1 MAKNLF
7 IDASHPSQT
16 RVVLKSENDIEDYE
30 YEGKNNNLIKN
41 NIYLGKVSRIEPSLQ
56 AAFIDFGRER
66 HGFLSFNDIQSDYYQ
81 IPQSDIEL
89 IKKEEEETRIELQK
103 QSEIEEKNLDEKDFE
118 EKILEPENKLQISDE
133 ENQVGEKNLDL
144 KKNNFPIRKKKYKI
158 QEVIKPNQVILV
170 QVLKDER
177 GLKGAALTTF
187 ISIAGKYTV
196 LMPNTP
202 KGGGISR
209 KIFNPIERK
218 KIRQILNLID
228 IPKEMGLI
236 VRTAG
241 SNKTKNDIENDL
253 KNSINSW
260 EGIKKK
266 AMDSLAPSIIFQ
278 ESDIIKRSIRDM
290 VDDEVQNIFVEGN
303 EGYQKAKMY
312 IKQLMPKQIKKVKKY
327 RDKNPLFFKNNIE
340 TKLYEIYKTEVKLK
354 SGGYLVI
361 NPTEALVSIDVNS
374 GKSIKQRNVENTAFD
389 TNLEAAEEISRQI
402 KIRDLSG
409 LIIIDFIDMHN
420 FSNRRQ
426 VERKLKEKCRKDRAR
441 IQIGRIT
448 HFGLLEMSRQRLR
461 ESNVK
466 WVMSLTNESQSFKIL
481 KLAEIKCL
489 ENKSKEILIYLNKK
503 ILDFLSKNS
512 EEDILFF
519 QGVSPVVGG
528 TEAEA
533 TAKAAEYIDQFST
546 EGSLAH
552 LSGGIG
558 IDMGVVDLDQPLDTI
573 NPQSMRGFIKSLI
586 ESAPDKKRTF
596 RDLIRNRMAGQFL
609 TGTPE
614 QIADA
619 LEEWQQRGVDG
630 FNIVYSVTPGT
641 FMDFIDG
648 VVPVLQSRGL
658 VQREYSPGPLREK
671 IFGDPKL
678 PDRHIGARYRQLS

>member
-1 MAKNLF
+1 MSKNLF
-7 IDASHPSQT
+7 IDASHPNQT
-16 RVVLKSENDIEDYE
+16 RVVLKSESDIEDYE
-30 YEGKNNNLIKN
+30 YEGKDNNLIKN

-81 IPQSDIEL
+81 IPQNDIEV
-89 IKKEEEETRIELQK
+89 IKKEEEEARIELQK
-103 QSEIEEKNLDEKDFE
+103 QSEIDEKDLEEKDLE
-118 EKILEPENKLQISDE
+118 EKILEPEKKNEIDE
-133 ENQVGEKNLDL
+133 QNEVIEKNNSSSLE
-144 KKNNFPIRKKKYKI
+144 NKKKPKKRYKI

-218 KIRQILNLID
+218 KIRQILNLIE

-241 SNKTKNDIENDL
+241 SNKTRNDIENDL

-260 EGIKKK
+260 NEIKNN
-266 AMDSLAPSIIFQ
+266 AMDSIAPSIIFE

-290 VDDEVQNIFVEGN
+290 VDDDVQNIFVEGN
-303 EGYQKAKMY
+303 EGYQKAKLY

-327 RDKNPLFFKNNIE
+327 RDKIPLFFKNNIE
-340 TKLYEIYKTEVKLK
+340 GKLYEIYKTEVKLK
-354 SGGYLVI
+354 SGGYLVV

-374 GKSIKQRNVENTAFD
+374 GKSIKQKNVESTALD

-466 WVMSLTNESQSFKIL
+466 WVMTLTTESQALRIL
-481 KLAEIKCL
+481 KLVEIKCL
-489 ENKSKEILIYLNKK
+489 ENKSKVIVVHLNKK
-503 ILDFLSKNS
+503 IIDFLSKKS
-512 EEDILFF
+512 EKDITFIQNKNKVSITFREDLTF
-519 QGVSPVVGG
+519 
-528 TEAEA
+528 
-533 TAKAAEYIDQFST
+533 
-546 EGSLAH
+546 
-552 LSGGIG
+552 GIA
-558 IDMGVVDLDQPLDTI
+558 DYKLE
-573 NPQSMRGFIKSLI
+573 FKSKTNKLI
-586 ESAPDKKRTF
+586 ETIES
-596 RDLIRNRMAGQFL
+596 
-609 TGTPE
+609 
-614 QIADA
+614 
-619 LEEWQQRGVDG
+619 
-630 FNIVYSVTPGT
+630 
-641 FMDFIDG
+641 
-648 VVPVLQSRGL
+648 
-658 VQREYSPGPLREK
+658 EK
-671 IFGDPKL
+671 IIINESNIIKFENKKNKFKKPYIKNTKKK
-678 PDRHIGARYRQLS
+678 YYKKYKKKTK